1 MLYCNNC
8 GKQGHL
14 YHDCKIPITSIGII
28 LFQKTKNNEF
38 KYLMIRRKESFGI
51 CDFYRCKYQIN
62 SIPFIQNIID
72 EMTISEKEMLIN
84 NLINNNFNEN
94 ILKKFMNLISIFKD
108 NYNIDLNLI
117 NLLQDS
123 KTTYTEPEWG
133 FPKGRRNN
141 QEKDLDCA
149 LREFNEETGISI
161 NDITLLENIIPYE
174 EIFIGSNLK
183 SYKHKYYLAYSN
195 KNLNLENYQQS
206 EVSKIE
212 FKTLNESLSCM
223 RPYNLEKKQVLL
235 NINKALQDLRL
246 YI

>member
-28 LFQKTKNNEF
+28 LFQKMKNNEF
-38 KYLMIRRKESFGI
+38 KYLMIRRKDSFGI

-62 SIPFIQNIID
+62 SIDFIQNIID

-84 NLINNNFNEN
+84 NLINNNFNEGQLRKFN
-94 ILKKFMNLISIFKD
+94 NLKLLFKE
-108 NYNIDLNLI
+108 NYDIDLDLVE
-117 NLLQDS
+117 LLRQS
-123 KTTYTEPEWG
+123 KTRYTEPEWG

-141 QEKDLDCA
+141 QEKDLECA

-161 NDITLLENIIPYE
+161 NDIKLLENIIPYE

-183 SYKHKYYLAYSN
+183 SYKHKYYLAYSD
-195 KNLNLENYQQS
+195 KNLNLENYQET
-206 EVSKIE
+206 EVSQIE
-212 FKTLNESLSCM
+212 FKTLNDCLNII
-223 RPYNLEKKQVLL
+223 RPYNLEKKQLL
-235 NINKALQDLRL
+235 ININKALQELRL

>member
-28 LFQKTKNNEF
+28 LFQKNTNNEL

-62 SIPFIQNIID
+62 NIPFIQNIID
-72 EMTISEKEMLIN
+72 EMTLSEKEILIN

-94 ILKKFMNLISIFKD
+94 QLKKFINLKSIFKD
-108 NYNIDLNLI
+108 NYNINLDLI
-117 NLLQDS
+117 DLLQQS
-123 KTTYTEPEWG
+123 KTIFTEPEWG

-149 LREFNEETGISI
+149 LREFNEETGIAI
-161 NDITLLENIIPYE
+161 NDIVLLENVIPYE

-195 KNLNLENYQQS
+195 KKLNLDNYQQS

-212 FKTLNESLSCM
+212 FKTLNECLTCM

-246 YI
+246 YV

>member
-28 LFQKTKNNEF
+28 LFQKMKNNDF
-38 KYLMIRRKESFGI
+38 KYLMIRRKDSFGI

-62 SIPFIQNIID
+62 SIDFIQNIID

-84 NLINNNFNEN
+84 NLINNNFSEGQLRKFNNLKVLFKEN
-94 ILKKFMNLISIFKD
+94 YD
-108 NYNIDLNLI
+108 IDLDLVE
-117 NLLQDS
+117 LLKNS

-141 QEKDLDCA
+141 QEKDLECA
-149 LREFNEETGISI
+149 LREFNEETGINI
-161 NDITLLENIIPYE
+161 NDIKLLENVIPYE

-183 SYKHKYYLAYSN
+183 SYKHKYYLAYSD

-212 FKTLNESLSCM
+212 FKSLNDCLTTI
-223 RPYNLEKKQVLL
+223 RPYNLEKKQLL
-235 NINKALQDLRL
+235 ININKALQELRL

>member
-28 LFQKTKNNEF
+28 LFQKINNNDF
-38 KYLMIRRKESFGI
+38 KYLMIRRKDSFGI

-62 SIPFIQNIID
+62 SIDFIQNIID

-84 NLINNNFNEN
+84 NLINNNFSEGQLRKFNNLKVLFKEN
-94 ILKKFMNLISIFKD
+94 YD
-108 NYNIDLNLI
+108 IDLDLVE
-117 NLLQDS
+117 LLKNS

-141 QEKDLDCA
+141 QEKDLECA
-149 LREFNEETGISI
+149 LREFNEETGINI
-161 NDITLLENIIPYE
+161 NDIKLLENVIPYE

-183 SYKHKYYLAYSN
+183 SYKHKYYLAYSD

-212 FKTLNESLSCM
+212 FKTLNDCLTSI
-223 RPYNLEKKQVLL
+223 RPYNLEKKQLL
-235 NINKALQDLRL
+235 ININKALQELRL

>member
-28 LFQKTKNNEF
+28 LFQKMKNNEF
-38 KYLMIRRKESFGI
+38 KYLMIRRKDSFGI

-62 SIPFIQNIID
+62 SIDFIQNIID

-84 NLINNNFNEN
+84 NLINNNFNEGQLRKFN
-94 ILKKFMNLISIFKD
+94 NLKLLFKE
-108 NYNIDLNLI
+108 NYDIDLDLVE
-117 NLLQDS
+117 LLRQS
-123 KTTYTEPEWG
+123 KTRYTEPEWG

-141 QEKDLDCA
+141 QEKDLECA

-161 NDITLLENIIPYE
+161 NDIKLLENIIPYE

-183 SYKHKYYLAYSN
+183 SYKHKYYLAYSD
-195 KNLNLENYQQS
+195 KKLNLENYQET
-206 EVSKIE
+206 EVSQIE
-212 FKTLNESLSCM
+212 FKTLNDCLNTI
-223 RPYNLEKKQVLL
+223 RPYNLEKKHLL
-235 NINKALQDLRL
+235 ININKALQELRL

>member
-28 LFQKTKNNEF
+28 LFQKMKNNDF
-38 KYLMIRRKESFGI
+38 KYLMIRRKDSFGI

-62 SIPFIQNIID
+62 SIDFIQNIID

-84 NLINNNFNEN
+84 NLINNNFNEGQLRKFN
-94 ILKKFMNLISIFKD
+94 NLKLLFKE
-108 NYNIDLNLI
+108 NYEIDLDLVE
-117 NLLQDS
+117 LLRQS
-123 KTTYTEPEWG
+123 KTRYSEPEWG

-141 QEKDLDCA
+141 QEKDLECA

-161 NDITLLENIIPYE
+161 GDIKLLENVIPYE

-183 SYKHKYYLAYSN
+183 SYKHKYYLAYSD
-195 KNLNLENYQQS
+195 KELNLENYQQS
-206 EVSKIE
+206 EVSQIE
-212 FKTLNESLSCM
+212 FKTLNDCLNTI
-223 RPYNLEKKQVLL
+223 RPYNLEKKQLL
-235 NINKALQDLRL
+235 ININKALQELRL

>member
-28 LFQKTKNNEF
+28 LFQKMKNNDF
-38 KYLMIRRKESFGI
+38 KYLMIRRKDSFGI

-62 SIPFIQNIID
+62 SIDFIQNIID

-84 NLINNNFNEN
+84 NLINNNFSEGQLRKFNNLKVLFKEN
-94 ILKKFMNLISIFKD
+94 YD
-108 NYNIDLNLI
+108 IDLDLVE
-117 NLLQDS
+117 LLKNS

-141 QEKDLDCA
+141 QEKDLECA
-149 LREFNEETGISI
+149 LREFNEETGINI
-161 NDITLLENIIPYE
+161 NDIKLLENVIPYE

-183 SYKHKYYLAYSN
+183 SYKHKYYLAYSD

-212 FKTLNESLSCM
+212 FKSLNDCLTSI
-223 RPYNLEKKQVLL
+223 RPYNLEKKQLL
-235 NINKALQDLRL
+235 ININKALQELRL

>member
-28 LFQKTKNNEF
+28 LFQKMKNNEF
-38 KYLMIRRKESFGI
+38 KYLMIRRKDSFGI

-62 SIPFIQNIID
+62 SIDFIQNIID

-84 NLINNNFNEN
+84 NLINNNFNEGQLRKFN
-94 ILKKFMNLISIFKD
+94 NLKLLFKE
-108 NYNIDLNLI
+108 NYDIDLDLVE
-117 NLLQDS
+117 LLRQS
-123 KTTYTEPEWG
+123 KTRYTEPEWG

-141 QEKDLDCA
+141 QEKDLECA

-161 NDITLLENIIPYE
+161 NDIKLLENIIPYE

-183 SYKHKYYLAYSN
+183 SYKHKYYLAYSD
-195 KNLNLENYQQS
+195 KKLNLENYQET
-206 EVSKIE
+206 EVSQIE
-212 FKTLNESLSCM
+212 FKTLNDCLNTI
-223 RPYNLEKKQVLL
+223 RPYNLEKKQLL
-235 NINKALQDLRL
+235 ININKALQELRL